1 MHTLNLF
8 EICKTFYQV
17 SQPSCDSPTACIA
30 CYNNHMPN
38 TGAFVTK
45 GGEL

>member
-1 MHTLNLF
+1 MHTLNPF
-8 EICKTFYQV
+8 EICETVYQV
-17 SQPSCDSPTACIA
+17 SQPSCDSPTAYIT